1 MTKEERT
8 DKQYIFDILDAA
20 NNIVGF
26 LRRISREK
34 FESDYQ
40 LQLAVVKLFEIIG
53 EASSRISTQTINSH
67 PEVSWRLMRDMRN
80 KMIHDYFE
88 IDLAI
93 VWDTA
98 KNDIPE
104 LKKQIEKLLNDL

>member
-88 IDLAI
+88 IDVDALWI
-93 VWDTA
+93 TIREDLPVL
-98 KNDIPE
+98 KNE
-104 LKKQIEKLLNDL
+104 L